1 MKTPNIFLIAS
12 LFAISFYSCNL
23 IEKEIKTEPEPTS
36 LQVGLLTYLPFD
48 GNSDDIGETGLN
60 GTITGA
66 TITADRK
73 GKPTGA
79 FYFDGENDY
88 ILYDQEEKLNFSGT
102 RPYTLSAWI
111 KVDDLNQTAS
121 SIFMSKFDGGVGA
134 SWYLG
139 VTSDSSI
146 ISYRNIS
153 PWSTKGISDVPINEF
168 VHLSATYDG
177 TDLKLYVNGVLDS
190 SKPFRGNPNDARTPV
205 MIGGRHNRGKPE
217 PNFKGTVDEIRI
229 YSRVLEKEEIEWLAK
244 N

>member
-1 MKTPNIFLIAS
+1 MKTTNIFLILAFFS
-12 LFAISFYSCNL
+12 ISFFSCNI
-23 IEKEIKTEPEPTS
+23 IEKEVASEPEPTS
-36 LQVGLLTYLPFD
+36 LQVGLLTYLPFE
-48 GNSDDIGETGLN
+48 GNSDDLGETGLN

-73 GKPTGA
+73 GMPTGA

-88 ILYDQEEKLNFSGT
+88 ILYDQVEKLNFSGAK
-102 RPYTLSAWI
+102 PYTLSAWI
-111 KVDDLNQTAS
+111 KVEDLNQAAA

-139 VTSDSSI
+139 VTSDSSV

-153 PWSTKGISDVPINEF
+153 PWSSQGISNIPINEF

-190 SKPFRGNPNDARTPV
+190 SKAFRGNPSDARTPV
-205 MIGGRHNRGKPE
+205 MIGGRHNKGVPVPSFRGS
-217 PNFKGTVDEIRI
+217 VDEIRI
-229 YSRVLEKEEIEWLAK
+229 YSRVLEKEELEWLSK